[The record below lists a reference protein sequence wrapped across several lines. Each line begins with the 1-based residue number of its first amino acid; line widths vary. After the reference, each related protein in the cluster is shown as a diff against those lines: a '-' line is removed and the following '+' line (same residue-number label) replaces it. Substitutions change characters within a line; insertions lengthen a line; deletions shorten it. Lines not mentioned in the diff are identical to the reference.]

1 MLCVIQNLNSKTHY
15 KYIAGDCNPIRIR
28 PATAYE
34 QQPPAPHSLPM
45 VWAWKAVGRDLQLSA
60 NSKWHRV
67 TECEQATSFAAL
79 AAAIVALRRHRRKR
93 LPLLGRGDAAVT
105 LFWTPLSRHGLGPLV
120 EGPPPGTSAQ
130 GPILR
135 IRRRQELRRQVS
147 LALLVVG
154 LPSALLLLPP
164 LCRFSRQGTSQHR
177 LKELFTEDAAL
188 LVPHRR
194 SVLPDLLRGLR
205 HDAVFLEGSTAFLA
219 APLLH

>member
-15 KYIAGDCNPIRIR
+15 KYIAGDCN
-28 PATAYE
+28 
-34 QQPPAPHSLPM
+34 SLPM

-93 LPLLGRGDAAVT
+93 LPLLGRGDAAVA
-105 LFWTPLSRHGLGPLV
+105 FWTPLSRHGLGPLV
-120 EGPPPGTSAQ
+120 EGPPPGASAQ

-147 LALLVVG
+147 PALLVVG

-177 LKELFTEDAAL
+177 LKELLTEDAAL